1 MHFQKHFLRIFLTL
15 VGVALLIGIAA
26 HFFSKYVED
35 KVRNVL
41 ASIPIN
47 VSTVNVNILTRSI
60 ELSNV
65 DWTQPNDSL
74 PQFPHHL
81 FLNNLRVEGISVYQ
95 LLAKK
100 KVRIHKIVFDIGEFQ
115 FNRGLKKSKSQAKKS
130 SFDLKDLTIDRLV
143 LKDIYT
149 KVFNDSLDHYEGVVS
164 LSLENVVLGDLDSVR
179 RLSSYEVE
187 SFDALITHVNI
198 KGKKAMYAATIS
210 KIYAN
215 SLENKLE
222 IDSVMLVPKYSR
234 YQFSRKLGKQA
245 DRMNLLIPKIS
256 IKDLSFSE
264 IKDSLFRA
272 ARIDIKSAKLY
283 IYKDK
288 RLPFIRDITPL
299 PIAMIRDLKFGIAVD
314 TLKLID
320 AKVTYEEFPEKGY
333 HPGYITFEKLNAT
346 LDHLTN
352 RDHYPDYKQATLKAS
367 TYVMGKG
374 LLNAEFSL
382 PYGKSQ
388 IYNAKGGLDNFSLYR
403 LNPMLE
409 NVAFMSVTSG
419 KLNHLAFNFD
429 YTDLKSNG
437 TVLVN
442 YENLKISSLTK
453 EKDSEKNE
461 IMTFI
466 VNTIL
471 KKNKTEELDKERR
484 RGTVE
489 FDRDRRRAIFHYW
502 LRSLLSGIKSSALDS
517 PKKKENDR
525 EEGKKDDKEKKKK

>member
-1 MHFQKHFLRIFLTL
+1 
-15 VGVALLIGIAA
+15 
-26 HFFSKYVED
+26 
-35 KVRNVL
+35 
-41 ASIPIN
+41 
-47 VSTVNVNILTRSI
+47 
-60 ELSNV
+60 
-65 DWTQPNDSL
+65 
-74 PQFPHHL
+74 
-81 FLNNLRVEGISVYQ
+81 
-95 LLAKK
+95 
-100 KVRIHKIVFDIGEFQ
+100 
-115 FNRGLKKSKSQAKKS
+115 
-130 SFDLKDLTIDRLV
+130 
-143 LKDIYT
+143 
-149 KVFNDSLDHYEGVVS
+149 
-164 LSLENVVLGDLDSVR
+164 
-179 RLSSYEVE
+179 
-187 SFDALITHVNI
+187 
-198 KGKKAMYAATIS
+198 
-210 KIYAN
+210 
-215 SLENKLE
+215 
-222 IDSVMLVPKYSR
+222 
-234 YQFSRKLGKQA
+234 
-245 DRMNLLIPKIS
+245 
-256 IKDLSFSE
+256 
-264 IKDSLFRA
+264 
-272 ARIDIKSAKLY
+272 
-283 IYKDK
+283 
-288 RLPFIRDITPL
+288 
-299 PIAMIRDLKFGIAVD
+299 
-314 TLKLID
+314 LKLID

-442 YENLKISSLTK
+442 YENLKINSLTK

>member
-1 MHFQKHFLRIFLTL
+1 MHFQKNFLRVFLTL
-15 VGVALLIGIAA
+15 LGVALLIGIAV

-41 ASIPIN
+41 ASIPVN
-47 VSTVNVNILTRSI
+47 ASNVNVNILTQSI
-60 ELSNV
+60 ELSSV

-81 FLNNLRVEGISVYQ
+81 FLKNLRVEGISVYQ

-100 KVRIHKIVFDIGEFQ
+100 TVHIHKIVFDIGEFQ
-115 FNRGLKKSKSQAKKS
+115 FNSGLKKLKSEAKKPS
-130 SFDLKDLTIDRLV
+130 IELKGLTIDRIV

-149 KVFNDSLDHYEGVVS
+149 KVFNDSLDQYEGIVS
-164 LSLENVVLGDLDSVR
+164 LGLDNVVLADLDSIR
-179 RLSSYEVE
+179 EPTSYEIK
-187 SFDALITHVNI
+187 SFDALVTHLSI
-198 KGKKAMYAATIS
+198 RGKKDMYKTTIS
-210 KIYAN
+210 KVYAN
-215 SLENKLE
+215 SIDSKVE
-222 IDSVMLVPKYSR
+222 IDSVMIVPKYSR
-234 YQFSRKLGKQA
+234 YQFSRKLGRQV

-256 IKDLSFSE
+256 ISDLSFAE
-264 IKDSLFRA
+264 VKDSLFRA
-272 ARIDIKSAKLY
+272 ANIDIKSAKLY

-288 RLPFIRDITPL
+288 RLPFMRDITPL

-314 TLKLID
+314 SLKLID

-333 HPGYITFEKLNAT
+333 HPGYVTFEKLNAT

-367 TYVMGKG
+367 SHVMGKG
-374 LLNAEFSL
+374 LLKAEFSL

-388 IYNAKGGLDNFSLYR
+388 VYNAKGSIDNFSLYR
-403 LNPMLE
+403 LNPILE

-419 KLNHLAFNFD
+419 RLNQLTFNFD

-442 YENLKISSLTK
+442 YEDLKINSLTK
-453 EKDSEKNE
+453 EKDPEKNE
-461 IMTFI
+461 IKTFV

-471 KKNKTEELDKERR
+471 KKNKTAKVDKERR

-489 FDRDRRRAIFHYW
+489 YDRDRRRAIFHYW
-502 LRSLLSGIKSSALDS
+502 WRSLLSGIKSSALDS

-525 EEGKKDDKEKKKK
+525 EEGKKNDKEKKKE